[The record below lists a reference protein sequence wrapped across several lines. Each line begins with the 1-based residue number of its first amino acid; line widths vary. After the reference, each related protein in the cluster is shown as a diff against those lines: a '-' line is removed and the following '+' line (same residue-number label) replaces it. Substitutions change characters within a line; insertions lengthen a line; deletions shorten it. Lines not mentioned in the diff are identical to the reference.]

1 MKAIM
6 YHYVRPFNPDLPGL
20 NHLHID
26 DFRKQLDYFEEN
38 YGFVSKADFEKA
50 FVTGDIPEG
59 VVLTFD
65 DGLKC
70 HYDYVLPELKSRGLW
85 GFFFITT
92 GIYQTNDLLG
102 VHKIHILLGA
112 IDHKKIYDQLHE
124 IVTPEML
131 SDKGM
136 DGFTTSYSLITD
148 DNEYSMEVKR
158 TLNFYIAY
166 EFRSRIID
174 QLLELN
180 NLSHYNNVADFYVNH
195 AEIQSLNEAGMIV
208 GSHTVNHF
216 VMSKLNVEDQALEI
230 KESMK
235 YLENIC
241 PDIPYRSFCYP
252 YGGPHT
258 FTNETEAVLAAND
271 FKLAF
276 SLDNVDIIKSNISN
290 QPFALSR
297 YDCNA
302 YPYGQVR
309 KVMISK

>member
-1 MKAIM
+1 M
-6 YHYVRPFNPDLPGL
+6 YHYVRPFNPELPGL

-38 YGFVSKADFEKA
+38 FGFVSKEDFANA
-50 FVTGDIPEG
+50 FVSGKVPDG

-70 HYDYVLPELKSRGLW
+70 HYDYVLPELKARGLW

-92 GIYQTNDLLG
+92 GIYETKQLLG
-102 VHKIHILLGA
+102 VHKIHMLLA
-112 IDHKKIYDQLHE
+112 ASDHKKIFDQLQE

-136 DGFTTSYSLITD
+136 DGFTTSYSLLT

-166 EFRSRIID
+166 EYRNAVIE
-174 QLLELN
+174 QLLSLN
-180 NLSHYNNVADFYVNH
+180 GLTHYNSVADFYVDH
-195 AEIQSLNEAGMIV
+195 TEIKALHDAGMIV

-216 VMSKLNVEDQALEI
+216 VMSKLSPGEQVIEI
-230 KESMK
+230 RDSMK
-235 YLENIC
+235 YLESIC
-241 PDIPYRSFCYP
+241 QDIPYRSFCYP
-252 YGGPHT
+252 YGGAHT
-258 FTNETEAVLAAND
+258 FTPETELILADND
-271 FKLAF
+271 YKMAF
-276 SLDNVDIIKSNISN
+276 SIEHKDIHAADVFNR
-290 QPFALSR
+290 PFALPR

-309 KVMISK
+309 KSLVQ